1 MTNKKLILQIDF
13 RLGLPIY
20 IQIVNQIQAQIVG
33 GILKPGDQLPTV
45 RALAEELR
53 VNFNT
58 VARAYRMLD
67 EARIISTQQ
76 GRGTYITEIPPPKV
90 TEKLRKE
97 ALEALTQRYINE
109 ASRLDFSKDEISEIV
124 KNQLTTWQAEVEQ
137 SQHKTKEFESE
148 WKRRISKWNQ
158 SLSSQW

>member
-1 MTNKKLILQIDF
+1 MRNKKLILQVDF
-13 RLGLPIY
+13 RSGLPIY
-20 IQIVNQIQAQIVG
+20 IQIVNQVQAQVAG

-58 VARAYRMLD
+58 IARAYRILD

-97 ALEALTQRYINE
+97 ALEALTQRFISE
-109 ASRLDFSKDEISEIV
+109 AVRLDFSKDEISEIV
-124 KNQLTTWQAEVEQ
+124 KDQLKNWNE
-137 SQHKTKEFESE
+137 TKELASE
-148 WKRRISKWNQ
+148 
-158 SLSSQW
+158 

>member
-20 IQIVNQIQAQIVG
+20 IQIVNQVQAQIAG

-58 VARAYRMLD
+58 VARAYRILD

-76 GRGTYITEIPPPKV
+76 GRGTYITEIPPPNV

-97 ALEALTQRYINE
+97 ALAALTQRYISE
-109 ASRLDFSKDEISEIV
+109 AVRLDFSKDEIGDIV
-124 KNQLTTWQAEVEQ
+124 KDQLKAWQAGVEQ
-137 SQHKTKEFESE
+137 SRNETKEFQSE
-148 WKRRISKWNQ
+148 
-158 SLSSQW
+158 

>member
-1 MTNKKLILQIDF
+1 MLQIDF
-13 RLGLPIY
+13 RSGLPIY
-20 IQIVNQIQAQIVG
+20 TQIVNQVQTQIAD

-58 VARAYRMLD
+58 VARAYRILD

-76 GRGTYITEIPPPKV
+76 GRGTYITEIPPPRV

-97 ALEALTQRYINE
+97 SLQALTERYINE
-109 ASRLDFSKDEISEIV
+109 AIRLGFSRDEISEMV
-124 KNQLTTWQAEVEQ
+124 KDQLKAWKA
-137 SQHKTKEFESE
+137 TKEPGPSG
-148 WKRRISKWNQ
+148 S
-158 SLSSQW
+158 